1 MGHPGNALGL
11 AYLTAVAGAL
21 SLASGK
27 FAQDIEPAVAS
38 PAVMSRPTLV
48 VSVVFVVL
56 PEHSWKAGQESG
68 SPDSADT
75 SKQPGTFGTRGTE
88 RDNCPDGVSGCG
100 TLISALSRL
109 LSRPLS
115 RRKASAANALRLGVP
130 LAVSRLSCSPGRCP
144 AVPRTRWWDSGTPGR
159 SLIGC
164 TSAPRPF

>member
-1 MGHPGNALGL
+1 MPIASMIRRQRFGENSLGVGIPER
-11 AYLTAVAGAL
+11 AAKP
-21 SLASGK
+21 S
-27 FAQDIEPAVAS
+27 AQDIEPAVAS

-115 RRKASAANALRLGVP
+115 RRKA
-130 LAVSRLSCSPGRCP
+130 
-144 AVPRTRWWDSGTPGR
+144 
-159 SLIGC
+159 
-164 TSAPRPF
+164 